1 MGKGGRRDGKQLAS
15 PARGLLIEVANVEG
29 TESFMT
35 GDTKN
40 TPGALK
46 EQAPVHT
53 HCANFDQGGQSMHMA
68 PRDED
73 QGLRLDQALA
83 ARGLNRSKL
92 AKKVG
97 VSASSAQKW
106 FNALSRGDIT
116 ESMWHSC
123 ARALQAVGI
132 DPADV
137 RPGAKVPSKT
147 AMAALVGP
155 IMAINDRTFLHL
167 LLETLSL
174 EDSSDRETLQSIVKA
189 LLMKLS

>member
-1 MGKGGRRDGKQLAS
+1 MERSECHMTDKTEHS
-15 PARGLLIEVANVEG
+15 PRH
-29 TESFMT
+29 
-35 GDTKN
+35 
-40 TPGALK
+40 
-46 EQAPVHT
+46 QPVQDLSHAG
-53 HCANFDQGGQSMHMA
+53 CDNFDHGGESLQMG

-123 ARALQAVGI
+123 ARALQSVGI

-155 IMAINDRTFLHL
+155 IMAINDRTVLHL